1 MDYYRTANYAC
12 PHGQKPLTSLK
23 LQENELYFVYL
34 MRVTA
39 VDDRVTHYGVL
50 LTSKNDGNH
59 FQLFYDQRQT
69 DEELPQLISK
79 SSLERR
85 GIYIVG
91 AVTSGRRFEIKMP
104 LESIFQELFR
114 RTVDFRWKSMTS
126 EIKPLLKLINIY
138 SANKKRFLWLSYTCT
153 KYREIIDE
161 SRNRSNIIHPDEED
175 IDERAL
181 FSNTIYE
188 NLKGSRSI
196 NNVIELHQ
204 SGENGSDLYKWGSFF
219 PKSIEMMDML
229 TPQAEGEHIGYKVRC
244 RQTSYLQNTYEDHSP
259 GKSKKS
265 KNEKLPRYTDD
276 KQNKELRFIKPFKLF
291 MGLLKYPQT
300 PTLIREIKKSEEVM
314 VSLKESHGEQAPPY
328 DAKTTVACRPSRT
341 YNSSRSVNI
350 PSESRPAPSTALVVR
365 NGSTRP
371 RTPLA
376 TRIQR
381 RWIKPCI
388 NRRASNIPQ
397 ANPNV

>member
-1 MDYYRTANYAC
+1 
-12 PHGQKPLTSLK
+12 
-23 LQENELYFVYL
+23 
-34 MRVTA
+34 
-39 VDDRVTHYGVL
+39 
-50 LTSKNDGNH
+50 
-59 FQLFYDQRQT
+59 
-69 DEELPQLISK
+69 
-79 SSLERR
+79 
-85 GIYIVG
+85 
-91 AVTSGRRFEIKMP
+91 
-104 LESIFQELFR
+104 
-114 RTVDFRWKSMTS
+114 
-126 EIKPLLKLINIY
+126 
-138 SANKKRFLWLSYTCT
+138 
-153 KYREIIDE
+153 
-161 SRNRSNIIHPDEED
+161 
-175 IDERAL
+175 
-181 FSNTIYE
+181 
-188 NLKGSRSI
+188 
-196 NNVIELHQ
+196 
-204 SGENGSDLYKWGSFF
+204 
-219 PKSIEMMDML
+219 MMDML
-229 TPQAEGEHIGYKVRC
+229 TPQAEGECIGYKVRR

-328 DAKTTVACRPSRT
+328 DAKTTVACRPRRT

-388 NRRASNIPQ
+388 NRRTSNIPQ
-397 ANPNV
+397 DSPNI